1 MKINQKLA
9 NRPNLYEL
17 ERILNDEL
25 SEEATRV
32 IDGYLPLR
40 SWIYDAMEEYAKFRM
55 REILET
61 IHVKQS
67 KQYGRILE

>member
-9 NRPNLYEL
+9 NRPNLDEL

-25 SEEATRV
+25 SEEAIQV

-40 SWIYDAMEEYAKFRM
+40 SWIYDAM
-55 REILET
+55 
-61 IHVKQS
+61 
-67 KQYGRILE
+67 